1 MLGAKPRLRQLG
13 ERRVLATP
21 VQRPV
26 APTSATVI
34 AEHPLGRVAAPIT
47 AFLSAPL
54 FCVFFG
60 FYYKGNRDGFEFF
73 TTKDVGN
80 GHKRPIFL
88 PIF

>member
-1 MLGAKPRLRQLG
+1 MLGAEPRLRQLG

-60 FYYKGNRDGFEFF
+60 FY
-73 TTKDVGN
+73 
-80 GHKRPIFL
+80 
-88 PIF
+88 